1 MNNNITISEMLN
13 YYGYNNLSDFGKAYG
28 LYTVKDSERLLREM
42 YDEDIL
48 TD

>member
-28 LYTVKDSERLLREM
+28 LYVVKDSERLLREM
-42 YDEDIL
+42 YEEDIL